1 MAPSFPQVFLCV
13 RRLCAA
19 LTDLHEPLQ
28 LCHVLKCFPSF
39 PSPPIAPCTPD
50 LLGHDLLL
58 LRCTQQLP
66 GLFLFL
72 L

>member
-1 MAPSFPQVFLCV
+1 M
-13 RRLCAA
+13 
-19 LTDLHEPLQ
+19 DLHKLFQ

-58 LRCTQQLP
+58 LHCIQQLP
-66 GLFLFL
+66 GLFLFFCSFSTGAL
-72 L
+72 SIFEAWPGIPK